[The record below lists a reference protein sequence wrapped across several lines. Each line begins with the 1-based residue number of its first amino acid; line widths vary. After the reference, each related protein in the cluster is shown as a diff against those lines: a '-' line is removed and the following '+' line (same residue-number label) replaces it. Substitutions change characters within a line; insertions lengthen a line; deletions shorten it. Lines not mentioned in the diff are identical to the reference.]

1 MDIIEAYLKF
11 KKKIETENV
20 ETQSTTQD
28 TKYHRPRNFDEFL
41 LESFK
46 QESVIGQHNNIAS
59 RQEWLDNRN
68 RNEE

>member
-1 MDIIEAYLKF
+1 MDIIEAYLKL

-28 TKYHRPRNFDEFL
+28 NKYYRRRNFDEFL
-41 LESFK
+41 LEKLK
-46 QESVIGQHNNIAS
+46 QEGATRQNRYVTS

>member
-1 MDIIEAYLKF
+1 MDIIEAYLKY
-11 KKKIETENV
+11 KKGMEIDTETA
-20 ETQSTTQD
+20 SQD
-28 TKYHRPRNFDEFL
+28 TKYHRPRNFDEYL

>member
-1 MDIIEAYLKF
+1 MDIIEAYLKL

-28 TKYHRPRNFDEFL
+28 NKYYRPRNFDEFL
-41 LESFK
+41 LEKLK
-46 QESVIGQHNNIAS
+46 QEGATRQNRYVTS
-59 RQEWLDNRN
+59 RQEWLNNRN

>member
-1 MDIIEAYLKF
+1 MDIIEAYLKY
-11 KKKIETENV
+11 KKGMEIDTEKT
-20 ETQSTTQD
+20 EAASQD

-41 LESFK
+41 LEKLK
-46 QESVIGQHNNIAS
+46 QEGVTSQNRYVTS

>member
-28 TKYHRPRNFDEFL
+28 TKYHRPRNYDEFL

-46 QESVIGQHNNIAS
+46 QEGATRQNRYVIS
-59 RQEWLDNRN
+59 RQEWLDNSK
-68 RNEE
+68 RNEK

>member
-1 MDIIEAYLKF
+1 MDIIEAYLKL

-28 TKYHRPRNFDEFL
+28 NKYYRPRNFDEFL
-41 LESFK
+41 LEKLK
-46 QESVIGQHNNIAS
+46 QEGATRQNRYVTS